1 MTTEELIAILQR
13 HPGKQVVIETE
24 RLIAPVKK
32 VETDCFTEG
41 RPFVVVIEPNLD
53 EDEDWEP

>member
-1 MTTEELIAILQR
+1 MNTEELIAFLQK

-24 RLIAPVKK
+24 RLITSIKN

-41 RPFVVVIEPNLD
+41 RPWVVVITPDLD
-53 EDEDWEP
+53 EDEDWES